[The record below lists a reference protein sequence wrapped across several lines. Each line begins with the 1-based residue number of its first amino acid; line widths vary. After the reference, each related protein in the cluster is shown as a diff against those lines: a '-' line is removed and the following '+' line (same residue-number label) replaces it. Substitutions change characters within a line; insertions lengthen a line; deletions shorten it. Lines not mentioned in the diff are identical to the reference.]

1 MAVAAGQPHK
11 SVLIKML
18 RGRIEPSMPFGK
30 APLETGDIAAIE
42 QWIEELE
49 PDALTSAGAKHWA
62 FVRPEKGPPLPVRN
76 KEWVRNG
83 IDNFILSKLEEE
95 GLEAAKEADR
105 RVLIRRLYF
114 DLLGVPPPW
123 EEVKAFVADTSLRA
137 YSDLVD
143 RLLGDPRYGERWA
156 RHWLDLARYAD
167 SNGYEGDP
175 EYYHTWRYRDYVID
189 AFNDDKPYDQ
199 FIKEQIA
206 GNEFAVVR
214 GARVLPPPDPE
225 KVVAM
230 TFLRLAPFTEPRGER
245 SRHELLTEMTSTV
258 GSVFLGLTVGC
269 AQCHD
274 HKYDPI
280 PTEDFYRMKAFF
292 RHHANRAAAPRRH
305 PATRR
310 TAAGCVL
317 PPGGKR
323 LGG

>member
-1 MAVAAGQPHK
+1 MSVRLALAFFVSLCAFLPGATFEDKIQPILKANCLPCHDQHNRMSGFSIQDAESVRTGGAKHGVAVAAGQPHK

-95 GLEAAKEADR
+95 GLEVAKEADR

-123 EEVKAFVADTSLRA
+123 EEVKAFVAYTSLRA

-199 FIKEQIA
+199 FIK
-206 GNEFAVVR
+206 
-214 GARVLPPPDPE
+214 
-225 KVVAM
+225 
-230 TFLRLAPFTEPRGER
+230 
-245 SRHELLTEMTSTV
+245 
-258 GSVFLGLTVGC
+258 
-269 AQCHD
+269 
-274 HKYDPI
+274 
-280 PTEDFYRMKAFF
+280 
-292 RHHANRAAAPRRH
+292 
-305 PATRR
+305 
-310 TAAGCVL
+310 
-317 PPGGKR
+317 
-323 LGG
+323 